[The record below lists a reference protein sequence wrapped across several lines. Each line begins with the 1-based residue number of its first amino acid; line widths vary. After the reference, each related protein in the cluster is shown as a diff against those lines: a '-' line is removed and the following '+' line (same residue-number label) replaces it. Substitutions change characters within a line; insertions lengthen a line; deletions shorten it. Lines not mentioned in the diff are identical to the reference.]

1 MSTTPRVTFAGIG
14 KSFGAVRAL
23 DGVDLD
29 VQAGECLGLI
39 GHNGAGKST
48 LMQVLAGTL
57 AADCGSLLIEGRDR
71 RNDYSV
77 QLARQCAIRCVFQE
91 LSLCPNLSVAENT
104 RLMCPAIRGLGW
116 RRQARALIE
125 ARLAEIFPEHG
136 ISADDIVADLP
147 IGKRQMVEIARAF
160 VCVGER
166 LDVVILD
173 EPTSSLDSRVS
184 AQLLAFVRR
193 FVGQGG
199 SIVLISHILGE
210 MLGTCDRI
218 AVMRDGKVV
227 DTRSAS
233 AFTHASLVEAMGS
246 AASQAKAKAAAWGS
260 KRLQA
265 AALVTQRPAAQ
276 FDGRCVS
283 AWRGEII
290 GLAGLAGH
298 GQSQL
303 LTQILRRRIASGE
316 GAALVAG
323 DRQSDGV
330 FPLWSIAQ
338 NLDLSALK
346 QLKRRGLI
354 DPQACATLAAQW
366 QQRMAIRTPDMAA
379 PILSL
384 SGGNQQKALFAR
396 ALATTAPVILMDD
409 PMRGVDVGTKREVY
423 SIILEEAALGRTF
436 IWYTTELEE
445 LDYCDHIY
453 VFRDGQAVLDLPR
466 DELSE
471 ERILRGSFAEEV
483 A

>member
-1 MSTTPRVTFAGIG
+1 VTFAGIG
-14 KSFGAVRAL
+14 KSFAAVRAL
-23 DGVDLD
+23 DGVDLE

-57 AADCGSLLIEGRDR
+57 AADCGRLLIEGRDR
-71 RNDYSV
+71 RSDYSV
-77 QLARQCAIRCVFQE
+77 QIARQCAIRCVFQE

-104 RLMCPAIRGLGW
+104 RLMCPAIRGFGW

-125 ARLAEIFPEHG
+125 ASLDEIFPLHG
-136 ISADDIVADLP
+136 ISAEAIVADLP

-160 VCVGER
+160 VCVDER
-166 LDVVILD
+166 LDLVILD

-193 FVGQGG
+193 FVEQGG

-227 DTRSAS
+227 DSRTAS
-233 AFTHASLVEAMGS
+233 DFTHASLVEAMGS
-246 AASQAKAKAAAWGS
+246 AASQAKTQAAAWCS
-260 KRLQA
+260 KRLHA
-265 AALVTQRPAAQ
+265 AALLEQRPAAQ
-276 FDGRCVS
+276 LDGRCVS

-346 QLKRRGLI
+346 QLKRGGLI
-354 DPQACATLAAQW
+354 DPQACASLAAQW
-366 QQRMAIRTPDMAA
+366 QQRMAIRTPDMNA

-423 SIILEEAALGRTF
+423 SIILEEAAHGRTF